1 MAPKSSPLRRRVC
14 QAARDSIQAGT
25 PILGSEPGSELGARV
40 LWGSKAYMRHM
51 VMELVIMKEKRV
63 IDMIQLKKMLER
75 PSPFVLTN
83 INLVNLY
90 RL

>member
-1 MAPKSSPLRRRVC
+1 
-14 QAARDSIQAGT
+14 
-25 PILGSEPGSELGARV
+25 
-40 LWGSKAYMRHM
+40 
-51 VMELVIMKEKRV
+51 MELVIMKEKRV